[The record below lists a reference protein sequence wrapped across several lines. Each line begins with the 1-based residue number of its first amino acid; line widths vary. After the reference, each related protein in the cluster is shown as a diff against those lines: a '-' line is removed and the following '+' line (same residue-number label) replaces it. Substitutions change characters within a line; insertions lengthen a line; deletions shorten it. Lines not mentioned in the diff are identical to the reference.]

1 MWRRLLYIE
10 PAPPTSR
17 IHPIMSLEPTVGSEA
32 TADSRHLRI
41 HKWISTLPP
50 TTNLALHHHSSSV
63 ARADSPLLG
72 FTSQENASL
81 DPLHQPSPNYTRRLP
96 EGSLPNRT
104 DEDKVTYSMRIYAH
118 VLMQLN
124 AYSPF

>member
-1 MWRRLLYIE
+1 
-10 PAPPTSR
+10 
-17 IHPIMSLEPTVGSEA
+17 MSLEPTVGSEA

-50 TTNLALHHHSSSV
+50 TTNLALNHRSSI

-96 EGSLPNRT
+96 EGSLPDRT
-104 DEDKVTYSMRIYAH
+104 KEDKVRCSMRIY
-118 VLMQLN
+118 V
-124 AYSPF
+124 YTEVTRRI